1 METSIIQCLNVC
13 KRYGN
18 TPVLKG
24 VDLEIP
30 KNSVVG
36 LLGKNGAGKTTLIKL
51 MLGLLKISSGEIYVF
66 GEEPWLLSNETKAR
80 IGYVPQRD
88 RLYPWLTVEQL
99 ISYTGSFYPHWNQSL
114 ADQLLAQWQIDPK
127 ARMGVLSEGQAQKVA
142 IILALG
148 HEPDLLI
155 LDEPV
160 ASLDPLGRRQFL
172 KTVLERV
179 TDRGCTVFFST
190 HITSDL
196 ERVADRVAILNE
208 GRVVSCGAMDDLK
221 DGVKRL
227 RLIGA
232 TPQPQDIPVGNL
244 IHYETDHGDALIT
257 IKEFRPETCVRL
269 GEQFNVE
276 VRVEDLNLEE
286 IFLEMSR

>member
-24 VDLEIP
+24 VNLEVP
-30 KNSVVG
+30 RNSVVG